1 MKNEYLIAQRL
12 YYNQGAHQ
20 EVRPA
25 IRVALIGMTIGIA
38 VILLTFAVVFGFKNA
53 VTEKVTGF
61 SGHIEVVNF
70 DNNNTY
76 QMQPIIAS
84 DSLLERLN
92 SIDGIKHAN
101 RFATKP
107 GVMKVGQDIHPIV
120 IKGLATQDEQAWTFF
135 SNNLIK
141 GKLPESKNEVIISN
155 AVARLM
161 HIDTDSAILAYFIGD
176 NIRARKLTVAGIYR
190 TDLTEFDNLFVV
202 GDIRQVQALSGWT
215 DMQVSGIELYV
226 NDFSKLYEVA
236 DKVYFAVANQADEEG
251 NFFYTQN
258 IEELQPQIFYWLDL
272 LDMNVVVIIVLML
285 IVSGFCIISG
295 LIILIL
301 ESIQFIGTMKALGA
315 TNMFIRRVF
324 LWQTAFLVSKG
335 LLIGNIIALVIC
347 LVQYY
352 FHVIPLDAAT
362 YYVSYVP
369 ISMGLTWWLAA
380 DVCVLAVSI
389 LILLAPSAIITK
401 ISPAQVMRYE

>member
-12 YYNQGAHQ
+12 YYNPDAHRQ
-20 EVRPA
+20 ARPA
-25 IRVALIGMTIGIA
+25 IRVALIGMTIGIT

-76 QMQPIIAS
+76 QMQPVFAS
-84 DSLLERLN
+84 DSLLDRLK
-92 SIDGIKHAN
+92 SIDGIERAN

-107 GVMKVGQDIHPIV
+107 VMKVAEDIHPIV
-120 IKGLATQDEQAWTFF
+120 IKGLPVNDRQAWTFF
-135 SNNLIK
+135 SRNIIR
-141 GKLPESKNEVIISN
+141 GQLPESKNEVIISN
-155 AVARLM
+155 AVAQLM
-161 HIDTDSAILAYFIGD
+161 HVDVDSTVLAYFIDD
-176 NIRARKLTVAGIYR
+176 NIRARKLSVSGIYR

-202 GDIRQVQALSGWT
+202 GDLRQVQALNGWNEK
-215 DMQVSGIELYV
+215 QVSGIELYV
-226 NDFSKLYEVA
+226 RDFNHLYEVS
-236 DKVYFAVANQADEEG
+236 DNVYFAVANQADEDG

-335 LLIGNIIALVIC
+335 LVYGNVIALAIC
-347 LVQYY
+347 LLQYY
-352 FHVIPLDAAT
+352 FHLIPLDAAT

-369 ISMGLTWWLAA
+369 ISMSLSWWLLA
-380 DVCVLAVSI
+380 DVGVLAASM
-389 LILLAPSAIITK
+389 LILLAPSAIVTK